1 MASPRRRR
9 VKPETNEPS
18 EIELSLAASNAEID
32 LLQQRISRL
41 KKGLYAAVAVSIL
54 SFVVVCIA
62 AFSFDKL
69 LTETRPP
76 DTAELELRLLKAENQ
91 LAKNAEMT
99 TAHQA
104 EIATLMKDLENG
116 KGQQDRL
123 RIDAIKQVLLNQ
135 QKDQQLL
142 LNTLQQG
149 MIDLANMVKGTR
161 DWTNTYVKGINKAKS
176 QTSDRT
182 KSLND
187 V

>member
-18 EIELSLAASNAEID
+18 EVELSLAANTAQID
-32 LLQQRISRL
+32 QLQQRIATL
-41 KKGLYAAVAVSIL
+41 KKGLYAAIGVSIVSFAIICVAGL
-54 SFVVVCIA
+54 SINT
-62 AFSFDKL
+62 L
-69 LTETRPP
+69 LNETRPP

-91 LAKNAEMT
+91 LTKNAEMT
-99 TAHQA
+99 AAHQA
-104 EIATLMKDLENG
+104 EITTLMKDLENG

-123 RIDAIKQVLLNQ
+123 RIDAIKQVLLEQ

-149 MIDLANMVKGTR
+149 MVDLANMVRGTR
-161 DWTNTYVKGINKAKS
+161 EWTNTYIKGINKAKT
-176 QTSDRT
+176 QTSERT

-187 V
+187 I